1 MNASCI
7 IRPAV
12 AADASAIHALI
23 CELADYEKMSTDVV
37 STPGM
42 IGDSLAS
49 GQAEAQVAE
58 VDGTPVGFALFFH
71 NYSTFLGRPGI
82 YLEDLYVQPDHRGSG
97 IGKSLLLS
105 VTAIACER
113 GCQRMD
119 WSVLDWNQP
128 SIDFYQS
135 LGAKIQREWLLVRL
149 DSEALARLGSRA

>member
-49 GQAEAQVAE
+49 GH
-58 VDGTPVGFALFFH
+58 T
-71 NYSTFLGRPGI
+71 S
-82 YLEDLYVQPDHRGSG
+82 
-97 IGKSLLLS
+97 
-105 VTAIACER
+105 
-113 GCQRMD
+113 
-119 WSVLDWNQP
+119 
-128 SIDFYQS
+128 
-135 LGAKIQREWLLVRL
+135 
-149 DSEALARLGSRA
+149 